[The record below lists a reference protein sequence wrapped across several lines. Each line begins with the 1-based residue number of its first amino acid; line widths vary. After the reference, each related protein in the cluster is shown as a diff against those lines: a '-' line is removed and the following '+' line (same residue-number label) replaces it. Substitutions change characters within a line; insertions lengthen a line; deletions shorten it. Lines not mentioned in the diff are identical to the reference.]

1 MDKINTNPSVCTSR
15 WTRPCGSSIWE
26 PDIYPSREVW
36 DAHVAREQNSRE
48 KAEEN
53 RCKKLREKMEEA
65 ICRSFSGEELIKI
78 QPYKEAIFG
87 YLKDNA
93 KYGIEDLPI
102 TLENYIVIYYK
113 DLAGKHVTT
122 SEYGFVQLN
131 SRTINNTIT
140 NKLNN
145 RYFDCD
151 HILEMVSID
160 IGMSKEEII
169 ALIEIDNVD
178 ESQSNLDIFKDK
190 VSKLLTL
197 KRNNDPFAISAS
209 DFVTAINTIKLLRG
223 NPKMM
228 GLTYNEMLRRMDKK
242 LPPRTR
248 R

>member
-1 MDKINTNPSVCTSR
+1 MSY
-15 WTRPCGSSIWE
+15 SSERYPGGCE

-36 DAHVAREQNSRE
+36 DAYVAREQINHIY
-48 KAEEN
+48 AEEE
-53 RCKKLREKMEEA
+53 RCKKLRAKMEEA

-93 KYGIEDLPI
+93 KYGIEDLPA

-113 DLAGKHVTT
+113 DLAGKNVTT

-151 HILEMVSID
+151 HVLEMVSID
-160 IGMSKEEII
+160 IGMTKEEII

-197 KRNNDPFAISAS
+197 KDNNDSLGQVISVS
-209 DFVTAINTIKLLRG
+209 EFITAINTIKQLRR
-223 NPKMM
+223 NPEMM
-228 GLTYNEMLRRMDKK
+228 GLTYDEMRLKTDKK
-242 LPPRTR
+242 LPPLR
-248 R
+248 RR